1 MGKRLSENLSS
12 LYIGAANKLKPKCS
26 RRKIIAYVESYDD
39 ISFWRT
45 LLGEYENETR
55 YFEVMLP
62 SKTTL
67 AKGKK
72 SVLMNE
78 LGPRLGQNM
87 IACVDSDYDYLLQ
100 GATHT
105 SRYIINNKYVFHTY
119 AYAIENYQC
128 YAEALHEVC
137 VMATLNDHPL
147 VDFVAFMRMYSQIAY
162 PLFIWSVWFYRKHN
176 LSEFSLLD
184 FCSYVKLDR
193 VSVYHLERS
202 LESMSRRVRRKLLE
216 LERRHPKALEEIE
229 AMKGEFAKLGVNE
242 DNTYMF
248 IQGHHIMD
256 SVVMRLLVPVCNV
269 LRRERE
275 TEIKELAEH
284 NMQFHNE
291 LTSYQRRQ
299 LGVDIVL
306 RKHTSYKL
314 SPLRK
319 IVSSGR
325 QYRQKN
331 IFLELMGGIKLILI
345 AVVFLWLVGFFN
357 HGSSNT
363 SNSKNNVVTTPQEI
377 TQRNPKREESSVLS
391 ELPKPTIS
399 PKEEDLER
407 KSFIRNQIF

>member
-1 MGKRLSENLSS
+1 MGKRLSDNLSS
-12 LYIGAANKLKPKCS
+12 LYIGAANRLKPKKA
-26 RRKIIAYVESYDD
+26 RRKIVAYVESYDD
-39 ISFWRT
+39 VSFWRT
-45 LLGEYENETR
+45 LLGEFEDDTR

-78 LGPRLGQNM
+78 LGSQLGQNM

-105 SRYIINNKYVFHTY
+105 SRYIINKKYVFHTY

-128 YAEALHEVC
+128 YSGALHEVC

-147 VDFVAFMRMYSQIAY
+147 VDFVAFMKMYSQIAY
-162 PLFIWSVWFYRKHN
+162 PLFIWSVWFYRKHI

-184 FCSYVKLDR
+184 FCSFVKLDQ
-193 VSVYHLERS
+193 VSVYRPERS
-202 LESMSRRVRRKLLE
+202 LENMSRRVRRKLQE
-216 LERRHPKALEEIE
+216 LEHRHPKAIGEIE
-229 AMKGEFAKLGVNE
+229 AMKEEFAQLGVYP

-256 SVVMRLLVPVCNV
+256 SVVMKLLTPVCNV

-275 TEIKELAEH
+275 AEIKELAEH
-284 NMQFHNE
+284 DMQFHNE

-306 RKHTSYKL
+306 RKHTSYKE
-314 SPLRK
+314 SPLYKRLESD
-319 IVSSGR
+319 IR
-325 QYRQKN
+325 R
-331 IFLELMGGIKLILI
+331 FLKHI
-345 AVVFLWLVGFFN
+345 
-357 HGSSNT
+357 
-363 SNSKNNVVTTPQEI
+363 
-377 TQRNPKREESSVLS
+377 
-391 ELPKPTIS
+391 
-399 PKEEDLER
+399 D
-407 KSFIRNQIF
+407 

>member
-1 MGKRLSENLSS
+1 MGKRLAENLSS
-12 LYIGAANKLKPKCS
+12 LYIGAANKLKPKRA

-39 ISFWRT
+39 VSFWRT
-45 LLGEYENETR
+45 LLSEYEDDTR

-62 SKTTL
+62 SRTTL
-67 AKGKK
+67 AKGKR

-78 LGPRLGQNM
+78 LGSQLGQNM

-100 GATHT
+100 GATNT

-147 VDFVAFMRMYSQIAY
+147 VDFVTFMRLYSQIAH
-162 PLFIWSVWFYRKHN
+162 PLFVWSVWFYRKHI

-184 FCSYVKLDR
+184 FCSYVKLDHM
-193 VSVYHLERS
+193 SVYHPERS
-202 LESMSRRVRRKLLE
+202 LESMSRKVRRKLQE

-229 AMKGEFAKLGVNE
+229 AMKEEFKELGVHP

-256 SVVMRLLVPVCNV
+256 NVVMKLLTPICNA

-275 TEIKELAEH
+275 MEIKELASH
-284 NMQFHNE
+284 DMQFHNE

-299 LGVDIVL
+299 LGVEIVL
-306 RKHTSYKL
+306 RKHTGYKL
-314 SPLRK
+314 SPLYKKLETDIERFL
-319 IVSSGR
+319 
-325 QYRQKN
+325 KN
-331 IFLELMGGIKLILI
+331 I
-345 AVVFLWLVGFFN
+345 
-357 HGSSNT
+357 
-363 SNSKNNVVTTPQEI
+363 
-377 TQRNPKREESSVLS
+377 
-391 ELPKPTIS
+391 
-399 PKEEDLER
+399 
-407 KSFIRNQIF
+407 

>member
-12 LYIGAANKLKPKCS
+12 LYIGAANKLKSKRS

-39 ISFWRT
+39 VSFWRT
-45 LLGEYENETR
+45 VLSEFEDDTR

-72 SVLMNE
+72 SVLMND
-78 LGPRLGQNM
+78 LGAQLGQNM

-128 YAEALHEVC
+128 CAEALHEVC
-137 VMATLNDHPL
+137 VTATLNDHPL
-147 VDFVAFMRMYSQIAY
+147 VDFVAFMRIYSQIAY
-162 PLFIWSVWFYRKHN
+162 PLFIWSVWFYRKHI

-184 FCSYVKLDR
+184 FCSFVKLDQ
-193 VSVYHLERS
+193 VSVYHPERS
-202 LESMSRRVRRKLLE
+202 LEGMSRRVKRKLQE
-216 LERRHPKALEEIE
+216 LEHRHSKALQEIE
-229 AMKGEFAKLGVNE
+229 SMKGEFEKLGVNP

-256 SVVMRLLVPVCNV
+256 NVVMKLLVPVCNV

-284 NMQFHNE
+284 DMQFHNE

-299 LGVDIVL
+299 LGVEIVL
-306 RKHTSYKL
+306 RKHTGYKL
-314 SPLRK
+314 SPLYKRLEAD
-319 IVSSGR
+319 IQRFLR
-325 QYRQKN
+325 Q
-331 IFLELMGGIKLILI
+331 I
-345 AVVFLWLVGFFN
+345 
-357 HGSSNT
+357 
-363 SNSKNNVVTTPQEI
+363 
-377 TQRNPKREESSVLS
+377 
-391 ELPKPTIS
+391 
-399 PKEEDLER
+399 
-407 KSFIRNQIF
+407 

>member
-1 MGKRLSENLSS
+1 MGKRLAENLSS
-12 LYIGAANKLKPKCS
+12 LYIGAANKLKPKRA

-39 ISFWRT
+39 VSFWRT
-45 LLGEYENETR
+45 LLSEYEDDTR

-62 SKTTL
+62 SRTTL

-78 LGPRLGQNM
+78 LGSQLGQNM

-100 GATHT
+100 GATNT

-147 VDFVAFMRMYSQIAY
+147 VDFVTFMRLYSQIAH
-162 PLFIWSVWFYRKHN
+162 PLFVWSVWFYRKHI

-184 FCSYVKLDR
+184 FCSYVKLDHM
-193 VSVYHLERS
+193 SVYHPERS
-202 LESMSRRVRRKLLE
+202 LESMSRKVGRKLQE

-229 AMKGEFAKLGVNE
+229 AMKEEFKELGVHP

-256 SVVMRLLVPVCNV
+256 NVVMKLLTPVCNA

-275 TEIKELAEH
+275 AEIKELASH
-284 NMQFHNE
+284 DMQFHNE

-299 LGVDIVL
+299 LGVEIVL

-314 SPLRK
+314 SPLYKKLEMDIERFL
-319 IVSSGR
+319 
-325 QYRQKN
+325 KN
-331 IFLELMGGIKLILI
+331 I
-345 AVVFLWLVGFFN
+345 
-357 HGSSNT
+357 
-363 SNSKNNVVTTPQEI
+363 
-377 TQRNPKREESSVLS
+377 
-391 ELPKPTIS
+391 
-399 PKEEDLER
+399 
-407 KSFIRNQIF
+407 